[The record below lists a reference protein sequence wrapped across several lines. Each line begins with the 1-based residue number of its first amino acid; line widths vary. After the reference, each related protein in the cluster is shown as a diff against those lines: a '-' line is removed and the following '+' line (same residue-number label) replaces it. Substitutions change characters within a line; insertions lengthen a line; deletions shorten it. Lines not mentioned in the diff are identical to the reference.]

1 MAIFNISVQP
11 DNDRSPVERY
21 DYVLRIGK
29 YSPEKNKDK
38 YDDFLYG
45 ENINMPSFSQ
55 DNPRYFWEC
64 SEIYERINANLFRT
78 IDFSLPYEFSDEENI
93 ELATK
98 FAEELFGESYVYS
111 LAVHSKPS
119 EDPNKRNIHCHIM
132 FCERELDG
140 IERGEEHFFK
150 QSNSKNPSQGGCKKS
165 DEWNKYSKL
174 YYIRQTWESM
184 LNEKLQEKNLELVS
198 CKSLKAQRE
207 EAIAEGNFLKAEM
220 LDRPAINLKKEYI
233 DYAPDSEEKTKNMN
247 FFQYCKE
254 IKRIKEKEFKLKS
267 ENFEEENL
275 KARDRYYKALYEKE
289 GREYTPSYFDVEN
302 QNEENK
308 EENIEENLENVFAKS
323 LENHILLDRK
333 ESRLKQIESM
343 TDKDIE
349 SRALSILTKGEYQKN
364 LEKLVELTNLYIK
377 LEDKSKFEY
386 TQQKSELEQ
395 YFLGLKNNEFFMQKF
410 EKMKEN
416 IRDKYSL
423 EKEEIF
429 KDLEFLRNNQF
440 KDFYISNA
448 IGNAER
454 SRAILTTTLNN
465 IEQLKLQKIEADK
478 KVKEYKETK
487 LNIDFKEKLY
497 RSLDPDIADKYLGLA
512 IWKKEFEGS
521 RSLED
526 QLELSKRIKTTEY
539 ELRMFDLNND
549 IKLKVQE
556 EVSLVRS
563 EYKELRQTQ
572 DDINGRLSYSYSIMK
587 KLKELKEINLVEK
600 EKELQEQSNQLESKL
615 DILEYNIK
623 LSNFRKNYSKAFDKS
638 PELEDIKVKLSDKEK
653 IEYRKVVGDKIKA
666 LKEEI
671 ENLKLKIKT
680 DVLTDEEIKI
690 QILDEYTNGE
700 YSRDLSVLNY
710 YRTRKENGLVVSEAN
725 LRKVASRVEELEK
738 MFKITSEDIELRKQ
752 VIREKNVE
760 VKAQI
765 NEKTK
770 ELSIQ
775 FKLLN
780 KLRINSIRL
789 PNIRHHRSCNY
800 SPKLKVVKSGRI
812 IINDDIDNDD
822 VMRRTRPTRIRSRGD

>member
-220 LDRPAINLKKEYI
+220 LDREPINLKKEYI
-233 DYAPDSEEKTKNMN
+233 DYAPESEEKSKVMD
-247 FFQYCKE
+247 FFQYSKE
-254 IKRIKEKEFKLKS
+254 LKKIKEKEFKLKS
-267 ENFEEENL
+267 ENFEEENK
-275 KARDRYYKALYEKE
+275 KARDRYYQALYEKE

-302 QNEENK
+302 LKENNIE
-308 EENIEENLENVFAKS
+308 EENIEENLENIFAKS
-323 LENHILLDRK
+323 LDNHILIDRK

-343 TDKDIE
+343 SDKDIE

-386 TQQKSELEQ
+386 TQQKFDLER
-395 YFLGLKNNEFFMQKF
+395 YFLGLRENEFFMQKF

-416 IRDKYSL
+416 ISCLLYTSPSPRD
-423 EKEEIF
+423 
-429 KDLEFLRNNQF
+429 
-440 KDFYISNA
+440 
-448 IGNAER
+448 
-454 SRAILTTTLNN
+454 
-465 IEQLKLQKIEADK
+465 
-478 KVKEYKETK
+478 
-487 LNIDFKEKLY
+487 
-497 RSLDPDIADKYLGLA
+497 
-512 IWKKEFEGS
+512 
-521 RSLED
+521 
-526 QLELSKRIKTTEY
+526 
-539 ELRMFDLNND
+539 
-549 IKLKVQE
+549 
-556 EVSLVRS
+556 
-563 EYKELRQTQ
+563 
-572 DDINGRLSYSYSIMK
+572 
-587 KLKELKEINLVEK
+587 
-600 EKELQEQSNQLESKL
+600 
-615 DILEYNIK
+615 
-623 LSNFRKNYSKAFDKS
+623 
-638 PELEDIKVKLSDKEK
+638 
-653 IEYRKVVGDKIKA
+653 
-666 LKEEI
+666 
-671 ENLKLKIKT
+671 
-680 DVLTDEEIKI
+680 
-690 QILDEYTNGE
+690 
-700 YSRDLSVLNY
+700 
-710 YRTRKENGLVVSEAN
+710 
-725 LRKVASRVEELEK
+725 
-738 MFKITSEDIELRKQ
+738 
-752 VIREKNVE
+752 
-760 VKAQI
+760 
-765 NEKTK
+765 
-770 ELSIQ
+770 
-775 FKLLN
+775 
-780 KLRINSIRL
+780 
-789 PNIRHHRSCNY
+789 
-800 SPKLKVVKSGRI
+800 
-812 IINDDIDNDD
+812 
-822 VMRRTRPTRIRSRGD
+822 

>member
-93 ELATK
+93 ELVTK

-220 LDRPAINLKKEYI
+220 LDRPAINLKKSYI
-233 DYAPDSEEKTKNMN
+233 DYAPESEEKSKVMD
-247 FFQYCKE
+247 FFQYSKE
-254 IKRIKEKEFKLKS
+254 LKKIKEKEFKLKS
-267 ENFEEENL
+267 ENFEEENK
-275 KARDRYYKALYEKE
+275 KARDRYYQALYEKE
-289 GREYTPSYFDVEN
+289 GREYTPSYFDVEK
-302 QNEENK
+302 QTEENK

-333 ESRLKQIESM
+333 ENRLKQIESM

-440 KDFYISNA
+440 KDFYISSA

-454 SRAILTTTLNN
+454 SRAILTNTLSN
-465 IEQLKLQKIEADK
+465 IERLKLQKIEADK
-478 KVKEYKETK
+478 KVKEYKENK
-487 LNIDFKEKLY
+487 LNIDFKEKVY
-497 RSLDPDIADKYLGLA
+497 RNLNPNIADKYLGLA

-521 RSLED
+521 RSLDEKI
-526 QLELSKRIKTTEY
+526 ELSKRIKTTEY

-556 EVSLVRS
+556 EINTVRS

-572 DDINGRLSYSYSIMK
+572 DDINGKLSYSYEILK
-587 KLKELKEINLVEK
+587 KLKELKEINLCDK
-600 EKELQEQSNQLESKL
+600 EKELQEQGSKLESKL

-623 LSNFRKNYSKAFDKS
+623 LDNFRKIYAKEFDKS
-638 PELEDIKVKLSDKEK
+638 PEVDNIKVKLSDEEK
-653 IEYRKVVGDKIKA
+653 KEYRKVVGDKIEN
-666 LKEEI
+666 LREEI

-700 YSRDLSVLNY
+700 YSRDLSVLAY
-710 YRTRKENGLVVSEAN
+710 YRKRKENGLVVSEAN
-725 LRKVASRVEELEK
+725 LRKVASRVEELES
-738 MFKITSEDIELRKQ
+738 MFKITPEDIELRKQ

-760 VKAQI
+760 IKAQI
-765 NEKTK
+765 NEKSK
-770 ELSIQ
+770 ELSVQ

-780 KLRINSIRL
+780 KLRINSIRR
-789 PNIRHHRSCNY
+789 PNTHRHRSSNY
-800 SPKLKVVKSGRI
+800 SPRLKVAKSGRI
-812 IINDDIDNDD
+812 EFDDEKEK
-822 VMRRTRPTRIRSRGD
+822 RRRENEWER

>member
-11 DNDRSPVERY
+11 DNNRSPVERY

-55 DNPRYFWEC
+55 HDPRYFWEC
-64 SEIYERINANLFRT
+64 SEVYERINANLFRT

-98 FAEELFGESYVYS
+98 FAEKLFGENYVYS

-119 EDPNKRNIHCHIM
+119 EDLNKRNIHCHIM
-132 FCERELDG
+132 FCERQLDG

-150 QSNSKNPSQGGCKKS
+150 QAYSKNPSQGGCKKS

-174 YYIRQTWESM
+174 YYIRQTLETM
-184 LNEKLQEKNLELVS
+184 MNEKLKEKGIDLVS
-198 CKSLKAQRE
+198 CKSLKVQRE

-220 LDRPAINLKKEYI
+220 LDREPINLKKEYI
-233 DYAPDSEEKTKNMN
+233 DYAPDSEEKSQAMDV
-247 FFQYCKE
+247 FSYCKE

-275 KARDRYYKALYEKE
+275 KARDRYYKSLYEKE

-302 QNEENK
+302 QNEDVQ
-308 EENIEENLENVFAKS
+308 EEQNIEENLENMFAKS
-323 LENHILLDRK
+323 LDNHILLDRK

-349 SRALSILTKGEYQKN
+349 SRALSILTKGEYQNN
-364 LEKLVELTNLYIK
+364 LEKLVELTNLYVK

-386 TQQKSELEQ
+386 VKQKSELEQ

-416 IRDKYSL
+416 IRDKYL
-423 EKEEIF
+423 VEKEEIL
-429 KDLEFLRNNQF
+429 KDLEILRNNPF

-454 SRAILTTTLNN
+454 SRAILTNTLSN
-465 IEQLKLQKIEADK
+465 IEKLKLQKTEIDI
-478 KVKEYKETK
+478 KVKEYKENK
-487 LNIDFKEKLY
+487 LNIDFKEKVY
-497 RSLDPDIADKYLGLA
+497 RNLDSEIADKYLKLD
-512 IWKKEFEGS
+512 IWKKEFEIS

-526 QLELSKRIKTTEY
+526 KLELSRRIKSTEY
-539 ELRMFDLNND
+539 ELRMFDIENN

-556 EVSLVRS
+556 EINTVRS

-572 DDINGRLSYSYSIMK
+572 DDINGRLSYSYAILK

-600 EKELQEQSNQLESKL
+600 EKELKSEINNLDNKL

-623 LSNFRKNYSKAFDKS
+623 LDNFRRDYAKAFDKS
-638 PELEDIKVKLSDKEK
+638 PEVDNIKIKLSDIEKKEYKKVVQEK
-653 IEYRKVVGDKIKA
+653 IEN

-671 ENLKLKIKT
+671 DNLKLKLKPENLSDEDIKT
-680 DVLTDEEIKI
+680 

-700 YSRDLSVLNY
+700 YSRDLSVLAY
-710 YRTRKENGLVVSEAN
+710 YRKRKENGLVVSIAN
-725 LRKVASRVEELEK
+725 LRKVETRVDELEK
-738 MFKITSEDIELRKQ
+738 MFTITPEDIELRKQ

-765 NEKTK
+765 KDKSK

-780 KLRINSIRL
+780 KLRINNIRI
-789 PNIRHHRSCNY
+789 PNIRRHRSGNY
-800 SPKLKVVKSGRI
+800 SPKLKVAKTGRI
-812 IINDDIDNDD
+812 EFDDEKEK
-822 VMRRTRPTRIRSRGD
+822 RRRGNEWER

>member
-11 DNDRSPVERY
+11 DNNRSPVERY

-55 DNPRYFWEC
+55 HDPRYFWEC
-64 SEIYERINANLFRT
+64 SEVYERINANLFRT

-98 FAEELFGESYVYS
+98 FAEKLFGENYVYS

-119 EDPNKRNIHCHIM
+119 EDLNKRNIHCHIM
-132 FCERELDG
+132 FCERQLDG

-150 QSNSKNPSQGGCKKS
+150 QAYSKNPSQGGCKKS

-174 YYIRQTWESM
+174 YYIRQTLETM
-184 LNEKLQEKNLELVS
+184 MNEKLKEKGIDLVS
-198 CKSLKAQRE
+198 CKSLKVQRE

-220 LDRPAINLKKEYI
+220 LDREPINLKKEYI
-233 DYAPDSEEKTKNMN
+233 DYAPESEEKSQAMD
-247 FFQYCKE
+247 FFSYCKE

-275 KARDRYYKALYEKE
+275 KARDRYYKSLYEKE

-302 QNEENK
+302 QNLEKE
-308 EENIEENLENVFAKS
+308 EENIEENLENIFAKS
-323 LENHILLDRK
+323 LDNHILIDRK

-343 TDKDIE
+343 SAKDIE
-349 SRALSILTKGEYQKN
+349 SRALNILTQGEYQKN

-386 TQQKSELEQ
+386 TQQKFDLER
-395 YFLGLKNNEFFMQKF
+395 YFLGLRENEFFMQKF

-416 IRDKYSL
+416 IRDKYSV
-423 EKEEIF
+423 EKEEIL
-429 KDLEFLRNNQF
+429 KDLEILRNNPF
-440 KDFYISNA
+440 KDFYISKA
-448 IGNAER
+448 VGNAER
-454 SRAILTTTLNN
+454 SRAILTNTLSN
-465 IEQLKLQKIEADK
+465 IEKLKLQKTEIDS
-478 KVKEYKETK
+478 KVKEYKENK
-487 LNIDFKEKLY
+487 LNIDFKEKVY
-497 RSLDPDIADKYLGLA
+497 RSLDPEIADKYLGLA

-526 QLELSKRIKTTEY
+526 KLELSKRIKATEY
-539 ELRMFDLNND
+539 ELRIFDLEND

-556 EVSLVRS
+556 EINTARS

-572 DDINGRLSYSYSIMK
+572 DDTNGRLSYSYAILK

-600 EKELQEQSNQLESKL
+600 EKELQEQSSKLESKL

-623 LSNFRKNYSKAFDKS
+623 LSNFRNDYEKAFDKA
-638 PELEDIKVKLSDKEK
+638 PEVDDIKVKLSDDEKKEYIKVVKEK
-653 IEYRKVVGDKIKA
+653 IEN
-666 LKEEI
+666 LKDEI
-671 ENLKLKIKT
+671 ENLKLKLKPEN
-680 DVLTDEEIKI
+680 LSDEDIRK

-700 YSRDLSVLNY
+700 YSRDLSVLTY
-710 YRTRKENGLVVSEAN
+710 YKTRKENGLVVSIAN
-725 LRKVASRVEELEK
+725 LKKVESRVEELEK
-738 MFKITSEDIELRKQ
+738 MFTITPEDIELRKQ

-765 NEKTK
+765 KDKSK

-780 KLRINSIRL
+780 KLRINNIRI
-789 PNIRHHRSCNY
+789 PNIRRHRSGNY
-800 SPKLKVVKSGRI
+800 SPKLKVAKTGRI
-812 IINDDIDNDD
+812 EFDDEKEK
-822 VMRRTRPTRIRSRGD
+822 RRRGNEWER

>member
-1 MAIFNISVQP
+1 MAIFNIDVQP
-11 DNDRSPVERY
+11 AKNRSPIQRY

-29 YSPEKNKDK
+29 YSPENNKDK

-55 DNPRYFWEC
+55 DDPRYFWEC
-64 SEIYERINANLFRT
+64 NEAYEDVNANLFRT
-78 IDFSLPYEFSDEENI
+78 IDFSLPYELSDEENI
-93 ELATK
+93 ELATNYAK
-98 FAEELFGESYVYS
+98 ELFGDKFVYS

-119 EDPNKRNIHCHIM
+119 EDPDKRNIHCHIM
-132 FCERELDG
+132 FYERELDG
-140 IERGEEHFFK
+140 IERKEECFFK
-150 QSNSKNPSQGGCKKS
+150 KANSKNPSLGGAKRNR
-165 DEWNKYSKL
+165 EWHKYSKL
-174 YYIRQTWESM
+174 YYIRQTLESM
-184 LNEKLQEKNLELVS
+184 MNEKLKEKNLELVS

-220 LDRPAINLKKEYI
+220 LDREPINLKKEYI

-275 KARDRYYKALYEKE
+275 KARDRYYQALYEKE

-302 QNEENK
+302 QNLEKE
-308 EENIEENLENVFAKS
+308 EENIEENLENIFAKS
-323 LENHILLDRK
+323 LDNHILIDRK

-343 TDKDIE
+343 SAKDIE
-349 SRALSILTKGEYQKN
+349 SRALNILTQGEYQKN

-386 TQQKSELEQ
+386 TQQKFDLER
-395 YFLGLKNNEFFMQKF
+395 YFLGLRENEFFMQKF

-423 EKEEIF
+423 EKEEIL
-429 KDLEFLRNNQF
+429 KDLEILRNNPF
-440 KDFYISNA
+440 KNFYISNA

-454 SRAILTTTLNN
+454 SRVILTNTLSN
-465 IEQLKLQKIEADK
+465 IEKLKLQKTEIDS

-487 LNIDFKEKLY
+487 LNIDFKEKVY
-497 RSLDPDIADKYLGLA
+497 RSLDPEIADKYLGLT

-526 QLELSKRIKTTEY
+526 KLELSKRIKATEY
-539 ELRMFDLNND
+539 ELRIFDLEND
-549 IKLKVQE
+549 IKSKVQE
-556 EVSLVRS
+556 EINTARS

-572 DDINGRLSYSYSIMK
+572 DDTNGRLSYSYAILK

-600 EKELQEQSNQLESKL
+600 EKELQEQSSKLESKL

-623 LSNFRKNYSKAFDKS
+623 LSNFRNDYEKAFDKA
-638 PELEDIKVKLSDKEK
+638 PEVDDIKVKLSDIEKKEYKKVVQEK
-653 IEYRKVVGDKIKA
+653 IEN
-666 LKEEI
+666 LKDEI
-671 ENLKLKIKT
+671 ENLKLKLKPENLSNEDIRK
-680 DVLTDEEIKI
+680 

-700 YSRDLSVLNY
+700 YSRDLSVLAY
-710 YRTRKENGLVVSEAN
+710 YKTRKENGLVVSIAN
-725 LRKVASRVEELEK
+725 LKKVESRVEELEK
-738 MFKITSEDIELRKQ
+738 MFTITLEDIELRKQ

-760 VKAQI
+760 IKSQI
-765 NEKTK
+765 SEKSK
-770 ELSIQ
+770 ELSVQ

-780 KLRINSIRL
+780 KLRLN
-789 PNIRHHRSCNY
+789 NIRIPNVRRHRSSNY
-800 SPKLKVVKSGRI
+800 SPKLKVAKSGRI
-812 IINDDIDNDD
+812 EFDDEKEK
-822 VMRRTRPTRIRSRGD
+822 RRRGNEWER

>member
-11 DNDRSPVERY
+11 AKNRSPIERY

-29 YSPEKNKDK
+29 YSPENNKDK

-64 SEIYERINANLFRT
+64 SEVYERVNANLFRT
-78 IDFSLPYEFSDEENI
+78 VDFSLPSELTDEENI

-111 LAVHSKPS
+111 LAIHSKQS
-119 EDPNKRNIHCHIM
+119 NDPEKRNIHCHIM
-132 FCERELDG
+132 FCERQLDG
-140 IERGEEHFFK
+140 IERKEEHFFK
-150 QSNSKNPSQGGCKKS
+150 QANSKNPSLGGAKKNV
-165 DEWNKYSKL
+165 EWKQYKKL
-174 YYIRQTWESM
+174 YYIRQTLETM
-184 LNEKLQEKNLELVS
+184 MNEKLKEKGIDLVS
-198 CKSLKAQRE
+198 CKSLKVQRE

-220 LDRPAINLKKEYI
+220 LDREPINLKKEYI

-275 KARDRYYKALYEKE
+275 KARDRYYQALYEKE

-302 QNEENK
+302 QNLEKE
-308 EENIEENLENVFAKS
+308 EENIEENLENIFAKS
-323 LENHILLDRK
+323 LDNHILIDRK

-343 TDKDIE
+343 SAKDIE
-349 SRALSILTKGEYQKN
+349 SRALNILTQGEYQKN

-386 TQQKSELEQ
+386 TQQKFDLER
-395 YFLGLKNNEFFMQKF
+395 YFLGLRENEFFMQKF

-416 IRDKYSL
+416 IRDKYSV
-423 EKEEIF
+423 EKEEIL
-429 KDLEFLRNNQF
+429 KDLEILRNNPF
-440 KDFYISNA
+440 KDFYISKA
-448 IGNAER
+448 VGNAER
-454 SRAILTTTLNN
+454 SRAILTNTLSN
-465 IEQLKLQKIEADK
+465 IEKLKLQKTEIDS
-478 KVKEYKETK
+478 KVKEYKENK
-487 LNIDFKEKLY
+487 LNIDFKEKVY
-497 RSLDPDIADKYLGLA
+497 RSLDPEIADKYLGLA

-526 QLELSKRIKTTEY
+526 KLELSKRIKATEY
-539 ELRMFDLNND
+539 ELRIFDLEND

-556 EVSLVRS
+556 EINTARS

-572 DDINGRLSYSYSIMK
+572 DDTNGRLSYSYAILK

-600 EKELQEQSNQLESKL
+600 EKELQEQSSKLESKL

-623 LSNFRKNYSKAFDKS
+623 LSNFRNDYEKAFDKA
-638 PELEDIKVKLSDKEK
+638 PEVDDIKVKLSDDEKKEYIKVVKEK
-653 IEYRKVVGDKIKA
+653 IEN
-666 LKEEI
+666 LKDEI
-671 ENLKLKIKT
+671 ENLKLKLKPEN
-680 DVLTDEEIKI
+680 LSDEVIRK

-700 YSRDLSVLNY
+700 YSRDLSVLAY
-710 YRTRKENGLVVSEAN
+710 YKTRKENGLVVSIAN
-725 LRKVASRVEELEK
+725 LKKVESRVEELEK
-738 MFKITSEDIELRKQ
+738 MFTITPEDIELRKQ
-752 VIREKNVE
+752 VIRENNVE
-760 VKAQI
+760 IKAQI
-765 NEKTK
+765 NEKSK
-770 ELSIQ
+770 ELSVQ

-780 KLRINSIRL
+780 KLRIN
-789 PNIRHHRSCNY
+789 NIRIPNVRCHRSSNY
-800 SPKLKVVKSGRI
+800 SPRLKVAKSGRI
-812 IINDDIDNDD
+812 EFDDEKEK
-822 VMRRTRPTRIRSRGD
+822 RRRGNEWER

>member
-1 MAIFNISVQP
+1 MAIFNIDVQP
-11 DNDRSPVERY
+11 AKNRSPIERY

-29 YSPEKNKDK
+29 YSPENNKDK

-55 DNPRYFWEC
+55 DDPRYFWEC
-64 SEIYERINANLFRT
+64 SEVYERVNANLFRT
-78 IDFSLPYEFSDEENI
+78 VDFSLPSELTDEENI

-111 LAVHSKPS
+111 LAIHSKQS
-119 EDPNKRNIHCHIM
+119 NDPEKRNIHCHIM
-132 FCERELDG
+132 FCERQLDG
-140 IERGEEHFFK
+140 IERKEEHFFK
-150 QSNSKNPSQGGCKKS
+150 QANSKNPSLGGAKKNV
-165 DEWNKYSKL
+165 EWKQYKKL
-174 YYIRQTWESM
+174 YYIRQTLETM
-184 LNEKLQEKNLELVS
+184 MNEKLKEKGIDLVS
-198 CKSLKAQRE
+198 CKSLKVQRE

-220 LDRPAINLKKEYI
+220 LDREPINLKKEYI
-233 DYAPDSEEKTKNMN
+233 DYAPDSEEKSQAMD
-247 FFQYCKE
+247 FFSYCKE

-275 KARDRYYKALYEKE
+275 KARDRYYKSLYEKE

-302 QNEENK
+302 QNEDVQ
-308 EENIEENLENVFAKS
+308 EEQNIEENLENMFAKS
-323 LENHILLDRK
+323 LDNHILLARK

-349 SRALSILTKGEYQKN
+349 SRALSILTKREYQKN
-364 LEKLVELTNLYIK
+364 LEKLVELTNIYVK

-386 TQQKSELEQ
+386 AKQKSELEQ

-416 IRDKYSL
+416 IKDKYL
-423 EKEEIF
+423 VEKEEIL
-429 KDLEFLRNNQF
+429 KDLEILRNNPF
-440 KDFYISNA
+440 KDFYISKA
-448 IGNAER
+448 VGNAER
-454 SRAILTTTLNN
+454 SRAILTNTLSN
-465 IEQLKLQKIEADK
+465 IEKLKLQKTEIDS
-478 KVKEYKETK
+478 KVKEYKENK
-487 LNIDFKEKLY
+487 LNIDFKEKVY
-497 RSLDPDIADKYLGLA
+497 RSLDPEIADKYLGLA

-526 QLELSKRIKTTEY
+526 KLELSKRIKATEY
-539 ELRMFDLNND
+539 ELRIFDLEND

-556 EVSLVRS
+556 EINTARS

-572 DDINGRLSYSYSIMK
+572 DDTNGRLSYSYAILK

-600 EKELQEQSNQLESKL
+600 EKELKSEINNLDNKL

-623 LSNFRKNYSKAFDKS
+623 LDNFRRDYAKAFDKS
-638 PELEDIKVKLSDKEK
+638 PEVDNIKIKLSDIEKKEYKKVVQEK
-653 IEYRKVVGDKIKA
+653 IEN

-671 ENLKLKIKT
+671 DNLKLKLKPEN
-680 DVLTDEEIKI
+680 LSDEDIRK

-700 YSRDLSVLNY
+700 YSRDLSVLTY
-710 YRTRKENGLVVSEAN
+710 YKIRKENGLVVSIAN
-725 LRKVASRVEELEK
+725 LRKVETRVDELEK
-738 MFKITSEDIELRKQ
+738 MFTITPEDIELRKQ

-765 NEKTK
+765 KDKSK

-780 KLRINSIRL
+780 KLRINNIRI
-789 PNIRHHRSCNY
+789 PNIRRHRSGNY
-800 SPKLKVVKSGRI
+800 SPKLKVAKTGRI
-812 IINDDIDNDD
+812 EFDDEKEK
-822 VMRRTRPTRIRSRGD
+822 RRRGNEWER

>member
-93 ELATK
+93 ELVTK

-220 LDRPAINLKKEYI
+220 LDRPAINLKKSYI
-233 DYAPDSEEKTKNMN
+233 DYAPESEEKSKVMD
-247 FFQYCKE
+247 FFQYSKE
-254 IKRIKEKEFKLKS
+254 LKKIKEKEFKLKS
-267 ENFEEENL
+267 ENFEEENK
-275 KARDRYYKALYEKE
+275 KARDRYYQALYEKE
-289 GREYTPSYFDVEN
+289 GREYTPSYFDVEK
-302 QNEENK
+302 QTEENK

-333 ESRLKQIESM
+333 ENRLKQIESM

-429 KDLEFLRNNQF
+429 KELEFLRNNQF
-440 KDFYISNA
+440 KDFYISSA

-454 SRAILTTTLNN
+454 SRAILTNTLSN
-465 IEQLKLQKIEADK
+465 IEKLKLQKTEIDI
-478 KVKEYKETK
+478 KVKEYKENK
-487 LNIDFKEKLY
+487 LNIDFKEKVY
-497 RSLDPDIADKYLGLA
+497 RNLDLEIADKYLGLA
-512 IWKKEFEGS
+512 IWKKEFESS
-521 RSLED
+521 RSLDEKI
-526 QLELSKRIKTTEY
+526 ELSKRIKATEY
-539 ELRMFDLNND
+539 ELRMFDIEND

-556 EVSLVRS
+556 EINTVRS

-572 DDINGRLSYSYSIMK
+572 DDINGKLSYSYEILK
-587 KLKELKEINLVEK
+587 KLKELKEINLCDK
-600 EKELQEQSNQLESKL
+600 EKELQEQSNKLESKL

-623 LSNFRKNYSKAFDKS
+623 LSNFRNDYEKAFDKA
-638 PELEDIKVKLSDKEK
+638 PELEDVKIKLSDKEK
-653 IEYRKVVGDKIKA
+653 TEYRKVVGDKIEN
-666 LKEEI
+666 LKNEI

-700 YSRDLSVLNY
+700 YSRDLSVLAY
-710 YRTRKENGLVVSEAN
+710 YRKRKENGLVVSEAN
-725 LRKVASRVEELEK
+725 LRKVASRVEELES
-738 MFKITSEDIELRKQ
+738 MFKITPEDIELRKQ

-760 VKAQI
+760 IKAQI
-765 NEKTK
+765 NEKSK
-770 ELSIQ
+770 ELSVQ

-780 KLRINSIRL
+780 KLRINSIRR
-789 PNIRHHRSCNY
+789 PNTHRHRSSNY
-800 SPKLKVVKSGRI
+800 SPKLKVAKSGRI
-812 IINDDIDNDD
+812 EFDDEKEK
-822 VMRRTRPTRIRSRGD
+822 RRRENEWER

>member
-11 DNDRSPVERY
+11 AKNRSPIERY

-29 YSPEKNKDK
+29 YSPENNKDK

-64 SEIYERINANLFRT
+64 SEVYERVNANLFRT
-78 IDFSLPYEFSDEENI
+78 VDFSLPSELTDEENI

-111 LAVHSKPS
+111 LAIHSKQS
-119 EDPNKRNIHCHIM
+119 NDPEKRNIHCHIM
-132 FCERELDG
+132 FCERQLDG
-140 IERGEEHFFK
+140 IERKEEHFFK
-150 QSNSKNPSQGGCKKS
+150 QANSKNPSLGGAKKNV
-165 DEWNKYSKL
+165 EWKQYKKL
-174 YYIRQTWESM
+174 YYIRQTLETM
-184 LNEKLQEKNLELVS
+184 MNEKLKEKGIDLVS
-198 CKSLKAQRE
+198 CKSLKVQRE

-220 LDRPAINLKKEYI
+220 LDREPINLKKEYI

-275 KARDRYYKALYEKE
+275 KARDRYYQALYEKE

-302 QNEENK
+302 QNLEKE
-308 EENIEENLENVFAKS
+308 EENIEENLENIFAKS
-323 LENHILLDRK
+323 LDNHILIDRK
-333 ESRLKQIESM
+333 ESRIKQIESM
-343 TDKDIE
+343 SAKDIE
-349 SRALSILTKGEYQKN
+349 SRALNILTQGEYQKN

-386 TQQKSELEQ
+386 TQQKFDLER
-395 YFLGLKNNEFFMQKF
+395 YFLGLRENEFFMQKF

-423 EKEEIF
+423 EKEEIL
-429 KDLEFLRNNQF
+429 KDLEILRNNPF

-454 SRAILTTTLNN
+454 SRVILTNTLSN
-465 IEQLKLQKIEADK
+465 IEKLKLQKTEIDS

-487 LNIDFKEKLY
+487 LNIDFKEKVY
-497 RSLDPDIADKYLGLA
+497 RTLDPEIADKYLGLA

-526 QLELSKRIKTTEY
+526 KLELSKRIKATEY
-539 ELRMFDLNND
+539 ELRIFNLEND
-549 IKLKVQE
+549 IKSKVQE
-556 EVSLVRS
+556 EINTARS

-572 DDINGRLSYSYSIMK
+572 DDTNGRLSYSYSIMK

-600 EKELQEQSNQLESKL
+600 EKELKSEINNLDNKL

-623 LSNFRKNYSKAFDKS
+623 LDNFRKDYAKAFDKS
-638 PELEDIKVKLSDKEK
+638 PEADNIKVKLSDDEK
-653 IEYRKVVGDKIKA
+653 KEYRKVVGDKIEN
-666 LKEEI
+666 LKDEL
-671 ENLKLKIKT
+671 ENLKLKLKPEN
-680 DVLTDEEIKI
+680 LSDEDIRK
-690 QILDEYTNGE
+690 QILDECTNGE
-700 YSRDLSVLNY
+700 YSRDLSVLTY
-710 YRTRKENGLVVSEAN
+710 YKIRKENGLVVSIAN
-725 LRKVASRVEELEK
+725 LKKVESRVEELEK
-738 MFKITSEDIELRKQ
+738 MFTITPEDIELRKQ
-752 VIREKNVE
+752 VIRENNVE
-760 VKAQI
+760 IKAQI
-765 NEKTK
+765 NEKSK
-770 ELSIQ
+770 ELSVQ

-780 KLRINSIRL
+780 KLRIN
-789 PNIRHHRSCNY
+789 NIRIPNVRRHRSSNY
-800 SPKLKVVKSGRI
+800 SPKLKVAKSGRI
-812 IINDDIDNDD
+812 EFDDEKEK
-822 VMRRTRPTRIRSRGD
+822 RRRGNEWER

>member
-11 DNDRSPVERY
+11 AKNRSPIERY

-29 YSPEKNKDK
+29 YSPENNKDK

-64 SEIYERINANLFRT
+64 SEVYERVNANLFRT
-78 IDFSLPYEFSDEENI
+78 VDFSLPSELTDEENI

-111 LAVHSKPS
+111 LAIHSKQS
-119 EDPNKRNIHCHIM
+119 NDPEKRNIHCHIM
-132 FCERELDG
+132 FCERQLDG
-140 IERGEEHFFK
+140 IERKEEHFFK
-150 QSNSKNPSQGGCKKS
+150 QANSKNPSLGGAKKNV
-165 DEWNKYSKL
+165 EWKQYKKL
-174 YYIRQTWESM
+174 YYIRQTLETM
-184 LNEKLQEKNLELVS
+184 MNEKLKEKGIDLVS
-198 CKSLKAQRE
+198 CKSLKVQRE

-220 LDRPAINLKKEYI
+220 LDREPINLKKEYI

-275 KARDRYYKALYEKE
+275 KARDRYYQALYEKE

-302 QNEENK
+302 QNLEKE
-308 EENIEENLENVFAKS
+308 EENIEENLENIFAKS
-323 LENHILLDRK
+323 LDNHILIDRK
-333 ESRLKQIESM
+333 ESRIKQIESM
-343 TDKDIE
+343 SAKDIE
-349 SRALSILTKGEYQKN
+349 SRALNILTQGEYQKN

-386 TQQKSELEQ
+386 TQQKFDLER
-395 YFLGLKNNEFFMQKF
+395 YFLGLRENEFFMQKF

-423 EKEEIF
+423 EKEEIL
-429 KDLEFLRNNQF
+429 KDLEILRNNPF

-454 SRAILTTTLNN
+454 SRVILTNTLSN
-465 IEQLKLQKIEADK
+465 IEKLKLQKTEIDS

-487 LNIDFKEKLY
+487 LNMDFKEKVY
-497 RSLDPDIADKYLGLA
+497 RTLDPEIADKYLGLA

-526 QLELSKRIKTTEY
+526 KLELSKRIKATEY
-539 ELRMFDLNND
+539 ELRIFNLEND
-549 IKLKVQE
+549 IKSKVQE
-556 EVSLVRS
+556 EINTARS

-572 DDINGRLSYSYSIMK
+572 DDTNGRLSYSYSIMK

-600 EKELQEQSNQLESKL
+600 EKELKSEINNLDNKL

-623 LSNFRKNYSKAFDKS
+623 LDNFRKDYAKAFDKS
-638 PELEDIKVKLSDKEK
+638 PEADNIKVKLSDDEK
-653 IEYRKVVGDKIKA
+653 KEYRKVVGDKIEN
-666 LKEEI
+666 LKDEL
-671 ENLKLKIKT
+671 ENLKLKLKPEN
-680 DVLTDEEIKI
+680 LSDEDIRK
-690 QILDEYTNGE
+690 QILDECTNGE
-700 YSRDLSVLNY
+700 YSRDLSVLTY
-710 YRTRKENGLVVSEAN
+710 YKIRKENGLVVSIAN
-725 LRKVASRVEELEK
+725 LKKVESRVEELEK
-738 MFKITSEDIELRKQ
+738 MFTITPEDIELRKQ

-760 VKAQI
+760 IKSQI
-765 NEKTK
+765 SEKSK
-770 ELSIQ
+770 ELNIQ

-780 KLRINSIRL
+780 KLRIN
-789 PNIRHHRSCNY
+789 NIRIPNVRRHRSSNY
-800 SPKLKVVKSGRI
+800 SPKLKVAKSGRI
-812 IINDDIDNDD
+812 EFDDEKEK
-822 VMRRTRPTRIRSRGD
+822 RRRGNEWER

>member
-11 DNDRSPVERY
+11 AKNRSPIERY

-29 YSPEKNKDK
+29 YSPENNKDK

-55 DNPRYFWEC
+55 KDPRYFWEC
-64 SEIYERINANLFRT
+64 SEVYERANANLFRT
-78 IDFSLPYEFSDEENI
+78 VDFSLPSELTDEENI

-111 LAVHSKPS
+111 LAIHSKPS
-119 EDPNKRNIHCHIM
+119 NDPEKRNIHCHIM

-150 QSNSKNPSQGGCKKS
+150 QANSKNPSLGGAKKNV
-165 DEWNKYSKL
+165 EWKQYKKL
-174 YYIRQTWESM
+174 YYIRQTLETAI
-184 LNEKLQEKNLELVS
+184 NEKLKEKNLELVS

-267 ENFEEENL
+267 ENFEEENK
-275 KARDRYYKALYEKE
+275 KARDRYYQALYEKE
-289 GREYTPSYFDVEN
+289 GREYTPSYFDVEK
-302 QNEENK
+302 QTEENK

-364 LEKLVELTNLYIK
+364 LEKLVELTNLYVK

-386 TQQKSELEQ
+386 AKQKLDLEN

-440 KDFYISNA
+440 KDFYISKA
-448 IGNAER
+448 VGNAER

-487 LNIDFKEKLY
+487 LNIDLKEKLY
-497 RSLDPDIADKYLGLA
+497 RSLDPDIADKYLGLS
-512 IWKKEFEGS
+512 IWKKEFEETI
-521 RSLED
+521 SLED
-526 QLELSKRIKTTEY
+526 QLELLKRIKSTEY
-539 ELRMFDLNND
+539 ELRMFDIEND

-556 EVSLVRS
+556 EINTVRS

-572 DDINGRLSYSYSIMK
+572 DDINGKLSYSYEILK
-587 KLKELKEINLVEK
+587 KLKELKEINLCDK
-600 EKELQEQSNQLESKL
+600 EKELQEQGSKLESKL

-623 LSNFRKNYSKAFDKS
+623 LDNFRKIYAKEFDKS
-638 PELEDIKVKLSDKEK
+638 PEVDNIKVKLSDEEKKEYIKVVKEK
-653 IEYRKVVGDKIKA
+653 IENLR
-666 LKEEI
+666 EEI

-700 YSRDLSVLNY
+700 YSRDLSVLAY
-710 YRTRKENGLVVSEAN
+710 YRKRKENGLVVSEAN
-725 LRKVASRVEELEK
+725 LRKVASRVEELES
-738 MFKITSEDIELRKQ
+738 MFKITPEDIELRKQ

-760 VKAQI
+760 IKAQI
-765 NEKTK
+765 NEKSK
-770 ELSIQ
+770 ELSVQ

-780 KLRINSIRL
+780 KLRINSIRR
-789 PNIRHHRSCNY
+789 PNTHRHRSSNY
-800 SPKLKVVKSGRI
+800 SPRLKVAKSGRI
-812 IINDDIDNDD
+812 EFDDEKEK
-822 VMRRTRPTRIRSRGD
+822 RRRENEWER

>member
-1 MAIFNISVQP
+1 MAIFNKDLQP
-11 DNDRSPVERY
+11 AKNRSPIERY
-21 DYVLRIGK
+21 DYELRIGK
-29 YSPEKNKDK
+29 YSPENNKDK

-45 ENINMPSFSQ
+45 ENINMPSFSR

-64 SEIYERINANLFRT
+64 TELYERVNANLFRT
-78 IDFSLPYEFSDEENI
+78 IDFSLPYELTDEENI
-93 ELATK
+93 DLATNYAK
-98 FAEELFGESYVYS
+98 KLFGENFIYS
-111 LAVHSKPS
+111 LAIHSKPS
-119 EDPNKRNIHCHIM
+119 TDEDKRNIHCHIM
-132 FCERELDG
+132 FCERQLDG

-150 QSNSKNPSQGGCKKS
+150 QAYSKNPSQGGCKKS

-174 YYIRQTWESM
+174 YYIRQTLEFAI
-184 LNEKLQEKNLELVS
+184 NEKLKEKGIDLVS

-233 DYAPDSEEKTKNMN
+233 DYAPDGEEKTKNMD

-254 IKRIKEKEFKLKS
+254 LKKIKEKEFKLKN
-267 ENFEEENL
+267 ENFEEENK
-275 KARDRYYKALYEKE
+275 KARDRYYQALYEKE
-289 GREYTPSYFDVEN
+289 GREYTPSYFDIEKQTEEN
-302 QNEENK
+302 KEENK
-308 EENIEENLENVFAKS
+308 EENIEENLENVFVKS

-364 LEKLVELTNLYIK
+364 LEKLVELTNLYVK

-386 TQQKSELEQ
+386 AKQKSELEQ

-423 EKEEIF
+423 EKEEIL

-440 KDFYISNA
+440 KDFYISSA
-448 IGNAER
+448 VGNAER
-454 SRAILTTTLNN
+454 SRAILTNTLSN
-465 IEQLKLQKIEADK
+465 IERLKLQKIEADK
-478 KVKEYKETK
+478 KVKEYKENK
-487 LNIDFKEKLY
+487 LNIDFKEKVY
-497 RSLDPDIADKYLGLA
+497 RNLDPNIADKYLGLA

-521 RSLED
+521 RSLDEKI
-526 QLELSKRIKTTEY
+526 ELSKRIKTTEY

-572 DDINGRLSYSYSIMK
+572 DDINGKLSYSYEILK
-587 KLKELKEINLVEK
+587 KLKELKEINLCDK
-600 EKELQEQSNQLESKL
+600 EKELQEQGSKLESKL

-623 LSNFRKNYSKAFDKS
+623 LSNFRNDYEKAFDKA
-638 PELEDIKVKLSDKEK
+638 PELEDVKIKLSDKEK
-653 IEYRKVVGDKIKA
+653 TEYRKVVGDKIEN
-666 LKEEI
+666 LKNEI

-700 YSRDLSVLNY
+700 YSRDLSVLAY
-710 YRTRKENGLVVSEAN
+710 YRKRKENGLVVSEAN
-725 LRKVASRVEELEK
+725 LRKVASRVEELES
-738 MFKITSEDIELRKQ
+738 MFKITPEDIELRKQ

-760 VKAQI
+760 IKAQI
-765 NEKTK
+765 NEKSK
-770 ELSIQ
+770 ELSVQ

-780 KLRINSIRL
+780 KLRINSIRR
-789 PNIRHHRSCNY
+789 PNTHRHRSSNY
-800 SPKLKVVKSGRI
+800 SPRLKVAKSGRI
-812 IINDDIDNDD
+812 EFDDEKEK
-822 VMRRTRPTRIRSRGD
+822 RRRENEWER

>member
-1 MAIFNISVQP
+1 MAIFNIDVQP
-11 DNDRSPVERY
+11 AKNRSPIERY

-29 YSPEKNKDK
+29 YSPENNKDK

-55 DNPRYFWEC
+55 NDPRYFWEC
-64 SEIYERINANLFRT
+64 NEVYEDVNANLFRT
-78 IDFSLPYEFSDEENI
+78 IDFSLPYELSDEENI
-93 ELATK
+93 ELATNYAK
-98 FAEELFGESYVYS
+98 ELFGDKFVYS

-119 EDPNKRNIHCHIM
+119 EDPDKRNIHCHIM
-132 FCERELDG
+132 FYERELDG
-140 IERGEEHFFK
+140 IERKEEYFFK
-150 QSNSKNPSQGGCKKS
+150 KANSKNPSLGGAKRNR
-165 DEWNKYSKL
+165 EWHKYSKL
-174 YYIRQTWESM
+174 YYIRQTLETM
-184 LNEKLQEKNLELVS
+184 MNEKLKEKNLELVS

-267 ENFEEENL
+267 ENFEEENK
-275 KARDRYYKALYEKE
+275 KARDRYYQALYEKE
-289 GREYTPSYFDVEN
+289 GREYTPSYFDVEK
-302 QNEENK
+302 QTEENK
-308 EENIEENLENVFAKS
+308 EENIEENLENVFVKS

-364 LEKLVELTNLYIK
+364 LEKLVELTNLYVK

-386 TQQKSELEQ
+386 AKQKSELEQ

-416 IRDKYSL
+416 IRDKYL
-423 EKEEIF
+423 NEKEEIL

-440 KDFYISNA
+440 KDFYISSA
-448 IGNAER
+448 VGNAER
-454 SRAILTTTLNN
+454 SRAILTNTLSN
-465 IEQLKLQKIEADK
+465 IERLKLQKIEADK
-478 KVKEYKETK
+478 KVKEYKENK
-487 LNIDFKEKLY
+487 LNIDFKEKVY
-497 RSLDPDIADKYLGLA
+497 RNLNPDIADKYLGLA
-512 IWKKEFEGS
+512 IWKKEFESS
-521 RSLED
+521 RSLDEKI
-526 QLELSKRIKTTEY
+526 ELSKRIKTTEY

-572 DDINGRLSYSYSIMK
+572 DDTNGRLSYSYAILK

-600 EKELQEQSNQLESKL
+600 EKELKSEINNLDNKL

-623 LSNFRKNYSKAFDKS
+623 LDNFRKDYAKAFDKS
-638 PELEDIKVKLSDKEK
+638 PEVDNIEVKLSDTEKNQFIKIVKEK
-653 IEYRKVVGDKIKA
+653 IEN

-671 ENLKLKIKT
+671 DNLKLKLKPENLSDEDIKT
-680 DVLTDEEIKI
+680 

-700 YSRDLSVLNY
+700 YSRDLSVLAY
-710 YRTRKENGLVVSEAN
+710 YRTRKENGLVVSIAN
-725 LRKVASRVEELEK
+725 LKKVESRVEELEK
-738 MFKITSEDIELRKQ
+738 MFTITPEDIELRKQ

-765 NEKTK
+765 KDKSK

-780 KLRINSIRL
+780 KLRINNIRI
-789 PNIRHHRSCNY
+789 PNIRHHRSGNY
-800 SPKLKVVKSGRI
+800 SPKLKVAKTGRI
-812 IINDDIDNDD
+812 EFDDEKEK
-822 VMRRTRPTRIRSRGD
+822 RRRGNEWER

>member
-1 MAIFNISVQP
+1 MAIFNISIQP
-11 DNDRSPVERY
+11 DKDRSPVERY

-29 YSPEKNKDK
+29 YSPDNNKDK
-38 YDDFLYG
+38 YDDIIYG
-45 ENINMPSFSQ
+45 ENVNMPSFSQ
-55 DNPRYFWEC
+55 ENPRYFWEC
-64 SEIYERINANLFRT
+64 DEVYEDVNANLFRT
-78 IDFSLPYEFSDEENI
+78 IDFSLPYELSDEENI
-93 ELATK
+93 ELAKK
-98 FAEELFGESYVYS
+98 FAKELFGESYVYS
-111 LAVHSKPS
+111 LAIHSKPS
-119 EDPNKRNIHCHIM
+119 TDEDKRNIHCHIM
-132 FCERELDG
+132 FYERELDG
-140 IERGEEHFFK
+140 IERKEECFFK
-150 QSNSKNPSQGGCKKS
+150 KANSKNPSLGGAKRNR
-165 DEWNKYSKL
+165 EWHKYSKL
-174 YYIRQTWESM
+174 YYIRQTLEAM
-184 LNEKLQEKNLELVS
+184 LNEKLKEKGIDLVS
-198 CKSLKAQRE
+198 CKSLKAQRQ

-220 LDRPAINLKKEYI
+220 LDREPINLKKEYI

-526 QLELSKRIKTTEY
+526 KLELSKRIKATEY
-539 ELRMFDLNND
+539 ELRIFDLEND

-556 EVSLVRS
+556 EINTARS

-572 DDINGRLSYSYSIMK
+572 DDTNGRLSYSYAILK

-600 EKELQEQSNQLESKL
+600 EKELQEQSSKLESKL

-623 LSNFRKNYSKAFDKS
+623 LSNFRNDYEKAFDKA
-638 PELEDIKVKLSDKEK
+638 PEVDDIKVKLSDDEK
-653 IEYRKVVGDKIKA
+653 KEYRKVVGDKIEN
-666 LKEEI
+666 LKDEL
-671 ENLKLKIKT
+671 ENLKLKLKPENLSNEDIRK
-680 DVLTDEEIKI
+680 
-690 QILDEYTNGE
+690 QILDECTNGE
-700 YSRDLSVLNY
+700 YSRDLSVLTY
-710 YRTRKENGLVVSEAN
+710 YKIRKENGLVVSIAN
-725 LRKVASRVEELEK
+725 LKKVESRVEELEK
-738 MFKITSEDIELRKQ
+738 MFTITPEDIELRKQ

-760 VKAQI
+760 IKSQI
-765 NEKTK
+765 SEKSK
-770 ELSIQ
+770 ELNIQ

-780 KLRINSIRL
+780 KLRIN
-789 PNIRHHRSCNY
+789 NIRIPNVRRHRSSNY
-800 SPKLKVVKSGRI
+800 SPKLKVAKSGRI
-812 IINDDIDNDD
+812 EFDDEKEK
-822 VMRRTRPTRIRSRGD
+822 RRRGNEWER

>member
-1 MAIFNISVQP
+1 MAIFNISVQS
-11 DNDRSPVERY
+11 DNDRSPIERY

-29 YSPEKNKDK
+29 YSPENNKDK

-45 ENINMPSFSQ
+45 ENINMPSFSH

-64 SEIYERINANLFRT
+64 TELYERVNANLFRT
-78 IDFSLPYEFSDEENI
+78 IDFSLPSELSDEENI
-93 ELATK
+93 ELASN
-98 FAEELFGESYVYS
+98 FAEKLFGESYVYS

-119 EDPNKRNIHCHIM
+119 EDLNKRNIHCHIM
-132 FCERELDG
+132 FCERQLDG

-150 QSNSKNPSQGGCKKS
+150 QAYSKNPSQGGCKKS

-198 CKSLKAQRE
+198 CKSLKVQRQ

-233 DYAPDSEEKTKNMN
+233 DYAPENEEKSKAMD
-247 FFQYCKE
+247 FFKYCKE

-302 QNEENK
+302 LKENNIEEQ
-308 EENIEENLENVFAKS
+308 NIEENLENVFAKS
-323 LENHILLDRK
+323 LDNHILLDKK

-349 SRALSILTKGEYQKN
+349 SRALSILTGGEYQKN
-364 LEKLVELTNLYIK
+364 LEKLVELTNIYVK

-386 TQQKSELEQ
+386 AKQKSELEQ
-395 YFLGLKNNEFFMQKF
+395 YFLSLKNNEFFMQKF

-416 IRDKYSL
+416 IRDKYSV
-423 EKEEIF
+423 EKEEIL
-429 KDLEFLRNNQF
+429 KDLEILRNNPF

-454 SRAILTTTLNN
+454 SRAILTNTLSN
-465 IEQLKLQKIEADK
+465 IEKLKLQKTEIDS

-487 LNIDFKEKLY
+487 LNIDFKEKVY
-497 RSLDPDIADKYLGLA
+497 RSLDPDIADKYLRLA

-521 RSLED
+521 RSLDEKI
-526 QLELSKRIKTTEY
+526 ELSKRIKATEY
-539 ELRMFDLNND
+539 ELRIFDLNND

-556 EVSLVRS
+556 EINTARS

-572 DDINGRLSYSYSIMK
+572 DDTNGRLSYLYSIMK
-587 KLKELKEINLVEK
+587 KLKELKEIDLVEK
-600 EKELQEQSNQLESKL
+600 EKELQEQSNKLESKL

-623 LSNFRKNYSKAFDKS
+623 LSNFRNDYEKAFDKA
-638 PELEDIKVKLSDKEK
+638 PEVDDIKVKLSDIEKKEYKKVVQEK
-653 IEYRKVVGDKIKA
+653 IEN

-671 ENLKLKIKT
+671 DNLKLKLKPEN
-680 DVLTDEEIKI
+680 LSDEDIRK

-700 YSRDLSVLNY
+700 YSRDLSVLAY
-710 YRTRKENGLVVSEAN
+710 YKTRKENGLVVSIAN
-725 LRKVASRVEELEK
+725 LKKVESRVEELEK
-738 MFKITSEDIELRKQ
+738 MFTITPEDIELRKQ
-752 VIREKNVE
+752 VIRENNVE
-760 VKAQI
+760 IKAQI
-765 NEKTK
+765 NEKSK
-770 ELSIQ
+770 ELSVQ

-780 KLRINSIRL
+780 KLRLN
-789 PNIRHHRSCNY
+789 NIRIPNVRRHRSSNY
-800 SPKLKVVKSGRI
+800 SPKLKVAKSGRI
-812 IINDDIDNDD
+812 EFDDEKEK
-822 VMRRTRPTRIRSRGD
+822 RRRGNEWER

>member
-1 MAIFNISVQP
+1 MAIFNISIQP
-11 DNDRSPVERY
+11 DKDRSPVERY

-29 YSPEKNKDK
+29 YSPDNNKDK
-38 YDDFLYG
+38 YDDIIYG
-45 ENINMPSFSQ
+45 ENVNMPSFSQ
-55 DNPRYFWEC
+55 ENPRYFWEC
-64 SEIYERINANLFRT
+64 DEVYEDVNANLFRT
-78 IDFSLPYEFSDEENI
+78 IDFSLPYELSDEENI
-93 ELATK
+93 ELAKK
-98 FAEELFGESYVYS
+98 FAKELFGESYVYS
-111 LAVHSKPS
+111 LAIHSKPS
-119 EDPNKRNIHCHIM
+119 TDEDKRNIHCHIM
-132 FCERELDG
+132 FYERELDG
-140 IERGEEHFFK
+140 IERKEECFFK
-150 QSNSKNPSQGGCKKS
+150 KANSKNPSLGGAKRNR
-165 DEWNKYSKL
+165 EWHKYSKL
-174 YYIRQTWESM
+174 YYIRQTLEAM
-184 LNEKLQEKNLELVS
+184 LNEKLKEKGIDLVS
-198 CKSLKAQRE
+198 CKSLKAQRQ

-220 LDRPAINLKKEYI
+220 LDREPINLKKEYI

>member
-11 DNDRSPVERY
+11 AKNRSPIERY

-29 YSPEKNKDK
+29 YSPENNKDK

-55 DNPRYFWEC
+55 KDPRYFWEC
-64 SEIYERINANLFRT
+64 SEVYERANANLFRT
-78 IDFSLPYEFSDEENI
+78 VDFSLPSELTDEENI

-111 LAVHSKPS
+111 LAIHSKPS
-119 EDPNKRNIHCHIM
+119 NDPEKRNIHCHIM

-150 QSNSKNPSQGGCKKS
+150 QANSKNPSLGGAKKNV
-165 DEWNKYSKL
+165 EWKQYKKL
-174 YYIRQTWESM
+174 YYIRQTLETAI
-184 LNEKLQEKNLELVS
+184 NKKLKEKNLELVS

-267 ENFEEENL
+267 ENFEEENK
-275 KARDRYYKALYEKE
+275 KARDRYYQALYEKE
-289 GREYTPSYFDVEN
+289 GREYTPSYFDIEK
-302 QNEENK
+302 QTEENK

-364 LEKLVELTNLYIK
+364 LEKLVELTNLYVK

-386 TQQKSELEQ
+386 AKQKLDLEN

-454 SRAILTTTLNN
+454 SRAILTNTLSN
-465 IEQLKLQKIEADK
+465 IERLKLQKIEADK
-478 KVKEYKETK
+478 KVKEYKENK
-487 LNIDFKEKLY
+487 LNIDFKEKVY
-497 RSLDPDIADKYLGLA
+497 RNLDPNIADKYLGLA

-521 RSLED
+521 RSLDEKI
-526 QLELSKRIKTTEY
+526 ELSKRIKSTEY

-572 DDINGRLSYSYSIMK
+572 DDINGKLSYSYEILK
-587 KLKELKEINLVEK
+587 KLKELKEINLCDK
-600 EKELQEQSNQLESKL
+600 EKELQEQGSKLESKL

-623 LSNFRKNYSKAFDKS
+623 LDNFRKDYAKAFDKS
-638 PELEDIKVKLSDKEK
+638 PEVDNIKVKLSDEEK
-653 IEYRKVVGDKIKA
+653 KEYRKVVGDKIKN
-666 LKEEI
+666 LREEI

-700 YSRDLSVLNY
+700 YSRDLSVLAY
-710 YRTRKENGLVVSEAN
+710 YRKRKENGLVVSEAN
-725 LRKVASRVEELEK
+725 LRKVASRVEELES

-752 VIREKNVE
+752 LIREKNVE
-760 VKAQI
+760 IKAQI
-765 NEKTK
+765 NEKSK
-770 ELSIQ
+770 ELSVQ

-780 KLRINSIRL
+780 KLRINSIRR
-789 PNIRHHRSCNY
+789 PNIHRHRSSNY
-800 SPKLKVVKSGRI
+800 SPRLKVAKSGRI
-812 IINDDIDNDD
+812 EFDDEKEK
-822 VMRRTRPTRIRSRGD
+822 RRRENEWER

>member
-11 DNDRSPVERY
+11 AKNRSPIERY

-29 YSPEKNKDK
+29 YSPENNKDK

-55 DNPRYFWEC
+55 KDPRYFWEC
-64 SEIYERINANLFRT
+64 SEVYERVNANLFRT
-78 IDFSLPYEFSDEENI
+78 VDFSLPSELTDEENI

-111 LAVHSKPS
+111 LAIHSKQS
-119 EDPNKRNIHCHIM
+119 NDPEKRNIHCHIM
-132 FCERELDG
+132 FCERQLDG
-140 IERGEEHFFK
+140 IERKEEHFFK
-150 QSNSKNPSQGGCKKS
+150 QANSKNPSLGGAKKNV
-165 DEWNKYSKL
+165 EWKQYKKL
-174 YYIRQTWESM
+174 YYIRQTLETM
-184 LNEKLQEKNLELVS
+184 MNEKLKEKGIDLVS

-220 LDRPAINLKKEYI
+220 LDREPINLKKEYI

-275 KARDRYYKALYEKE
+275 KARDRYYQALYEKE

-302 QNEENK
+302 QNEDVQ
-308 EENIEENLENVFAKS
+308 EEQNIEENLENMFAKS
-323 LENHILLDRK
+323 LDNHILLDRK

-349 SRALSILTKGEYQKN
+349 SRALSILTKREYQKN
-364 LEKLVELTNLYIK
+364 LEKLVELTNIYVK

-386 TQQKSELEQ
+386 AKQKSELEQ

-416 IRDKYSL
+416 IRDKYL
-423 EKEEIF
+423 VEKEEIL
-429 KDLEFLRNNQF
+429 KDLEILRNNPF

-448 IGNAER
+448 VGNAER
-454 SRAILTTTLNN
+454 SRAILITTLNN
-465 IEQLKLQKIEADK
+465 IEQLTVQKTEIDS

-512 IWKKEFEGS
+512 IWKKEFEES
-521 RSLED
+521 RSLDEKI
-526 QLELSKRIKTTEY
+526 ELSKRIKTTEY
-539 ELRMFDLNND
+539 ELRIFDLEND
-549 IKLKVQE
+549 IKSKVQE
-556 EVSLVRS
+556 EINTARS

-572 DDINGRLSYSYSIMK
+572 DDTNGRLSYSYAILK

-600 EKELQEQSNQLESKL
+600 EKELKSEINNLDNKL

-623 LSNFRKNYSKAFDKS
+623 LDNFRKDYAKAFDKS
-638 PELEDIKVKLSDKEK
+638 PEVDNIEVKLSDDEKKEYKKVVQDK
-653 IEYRKVVGDKIKA
+653 IEN
-666 LKEEI
+666 LKDEI
-671 ENLKLKIKT
+671 ENLKSKLKPENLS
-680 DVLTDEEIKI
+680 DNDIKI

-700 YSRDLSVLNY
+700 YSRDLSVLAY
-710 YRTRKENGLVVSEAN
+710 YRTRKENGLVVSIAN
-725 LRKVASRVEELEK
+725 LKKVESRVEELEK
-738 MFKITSEDIELRKQ
+738 MFTITPEDIELRKQ
-752 VIREKNVE
+752 MIREKNVE
-760 VKAQI
+760 IKAQI
-765 NEKTK
+765 NEKSK
-770 ELSIQ
+770 ELSVQ

-780 KLRINSIRL
+780 KLRIN
-789 PNIRHHRSCNY
+789 NIRIPNVRRHRSSNY
-800 SPKLKVVKSGRI
+800 SPRLKVAKSGRI
-812 IINDDIDNDD
+812 EFNEDKEK
-822 VMRRTRPTRIRSRGD
+822 RRRGNEWER

>member
-1 MAIFNISVQP
+1 MAIYNLKVEP
-11 DNDRSPVERY
+11 DKNRSAM
-21 DYVLRIGK
+21 LK
-29 YSPEKNKDK
+29 YEYIMRDNGFSWEKNKEK

-45 ENINMPSFSQ
+45 ENINMPSFAQ
-55 DNPRYFWEC
+55 NDPKYFWKCNEL
-64 SEIYERINANLFRT
+64 YESVNANHFRT
-78 IDFSLPYEFSDEENI
+78 IEFSLPHELSDKENI

-98 FAEELFGESYVYS
+98 FAEELFGENYVYS
-111 LAVHSKPS
+111 LAIHSKPS
-119 EDPNKRNIHCHIM
+119 EDLEKRNIHCHII

-140 IERGEEHFFK
+140 IERKEYNFFK
-150 QSNSKNPSQGGCKKS
+150 RANTKNPSLGGAKKNR
-165 DEWNKYSKL
+165 EWQKYSKL
-174 YYIRQTWESM
+174 YYIRQTLESM
-184 LNEKLQEKNLELVS
+184 MNEKLKEKNLELVS

-275 KARDRYYKALYEKE
+275 KARDRYYQALYEKE

-302 QNEENK
+302 QNLEKE
-308 EENIEENLENVFAKS
+308 EENIEENLENIFAKS
-323 LENHILLDRK
+323 LGNHILIDRK

-343 TDKDIE
+343 SAKDIE
-349 SRALSILTKGEYQKN
+349 SRALNILTQGEYQKN

-386 TQQKSELEQ
+386 TQQKFDLER
-395 YFLGLKNNEFFMQKF
+395 YFLGLRENEFFMQKF

-416 IRDKYSL
+416 IKDKYSV
-423 EKEEIF
+423 EKEEIL
-429 KDLEFLRNNQF
+429 KDLEILRNNPF
-440 KDFYISNA
+440 KDFYISKA

-454 SRAILTTTLNN
+454 SRVILTNTLSN
-465 IEQLKLQKIEADK
+465 IEKLKLQKTEIDN

-487 LNIDFKEKLY
+487 LNIDFKEKVY

-521 RSLED
+521 RSLDEKI
-526 QLELSKRIKTTEY
+526 ELSKRIKATEY
-539 ELRMFDLNND
+539 ELRIFDIEND
-549 IKLKVQE
+549 IKSKVQE
-556 EVSLVRS
+556 EINTARS

-572 DDINGRLSYSYSIMK
+572 DDTNGRLSYSYAILK

-600 EKELQEQSNQLESKL
+600 EKELQEQSSKLESKL

-623 LSNFRKNYSKAFDKS
+623 LSNFRNDYEKAFDKA
-638 PELEDIKVKLSDKEK
+638 PEVDDIKVKLSDDEKKEYIKVVKEK
-653 IEYRKVVGDKIKA
+653 IEN
-666 LKEEI
+666 LKDEI
-671 ENLKLKIKT
+671 ENLKLKLKPEN
-680 DVLTDEEIKI
+680 LSDEDIRK

-700 YSRDLSVLNY
+700 YSRDLSVLTY
-710 YRTRKENGLVVSEAN
+710 YKIRKENGLVVSIAN
-725 LRKVASRVEELEK
+725 LKKVENRVNDLEQ
-738 MFKITSEDIELRKQ
+738 MFKITPEDIELRKQ

-760 VKAQI
+760 ITAKI
-765 NEKTK
+765 KEKSQ

-775 FKLLN
+775 FKVLN
-780 KLRINSIRL
+780 KLRINNIRM
-789 PNIRHHRSCNY
+789 PNSRHHRSSNY
-800 SPKLKVVKSGRI
+800 SPKLKVAKSGRI
-812 IINDDIDNDD
+812 EFNEDKEK
-822 VMRRTRPTRIRSRGD
+822 RRRGNEWER